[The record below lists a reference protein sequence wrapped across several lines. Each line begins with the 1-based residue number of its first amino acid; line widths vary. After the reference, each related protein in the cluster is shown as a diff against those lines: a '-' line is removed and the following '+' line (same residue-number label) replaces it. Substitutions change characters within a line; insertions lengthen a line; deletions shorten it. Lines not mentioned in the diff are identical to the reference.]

1 MLWGLDNIR
10 NSHPIMNKSSFQS
23 IIHMVELKVSREC
36 PILRTFTWFRQ
47 SLISVRTKAFEQ
59 GKVFLSREVFWAVKV
74 HRDLFAPDFI
84 ENNLCQRAATTILR
98 NLDAPPENRKLG
110 TFWKLWFLSNVQ
122 KMLSTNQKTWKNHI
136 LVRKFISDFFCKLPL

>member
-1 MLWGLDNIR
+1 M
-10 NSHPIMNKSSFQS
+10 
-23 IIHMVELKVSREC
+23 
-36 PILRTFTWFRQ
+36 
-47 SLISVRTKAFEQ
+47 RTKAFEQ

-110 TFWKLWFLSNVQ
+110 IFWKLWFLSNVQ

-136 LVRKFISDFFCKLPL
+136 LVKNLSLISFVNCHFSSV